1 MKAKRDYSIGLR
13 VHWHRC
19 ADVMTGYVSKVT
31 YDQHRPAYVRCNG
44 RTYKPH
50 ADDFC
55 DEKGEPPRRFGGKL
69 QDQVNQ
75 LAHARGAAALYGSEF
90 VNVPAPLPRAF
101 DQLGDVLFSEPG
113 ARCVPT
119 KPPIRDEDLRGTFHE
134 FVPLPG
140 VFVAGCLTY
149 RDEYASPR
157 GAFKRRASPEEDV
170 GLLRLA
176 RYALRNLH
184 AKDPAC
190 GYDKMAAA
198 VERAADCAQ
207 GIPHVRKSEPLKFD
221 HGGWY
226 THGCGQW
233 VHDKLAPCSV
243 CRAPKEKRKK
253 K

>member
-1 MKAKRDYSIGLR
+1 MKA
-13 VHWHRC
+13 
-19 ADVMTGYVSKVT
+19 
-31 YDQHRPAYVRCNG
+31 
-44 RTYKPH
+44 RTV
-50 ADDFC
+50 ADDIRAAVRKSNR
-55 DEKGEPPRRFGGKL
+55 DEAKRRKSKT
-69 QDQVNQ
+69 VMV
-75 LAHARGAAALYGSEF
+75 RGRKHWRAAKEF
-90 VNVPAPLPRAF
+90 VEPAVLPRAF
-101 DQLGDVLFSEPG
+101 DQLGDVLFLEPG
-113 ARCVPT
+113 ARSVPT
-119 KPPIRDEDLRGTFHE
+119 KPPIRDEDLRGTFHQL
-134 FVPLPG
+134 VPIPG
-140 VFVAGCLTY
+140 VYIAGCLTY

-170 GLLRLA
+170 GMLRLA

-184 AKDPAC
+184 AKDPGC

-243 CRAPKEKRKK
+243 CKKGKK
-253 K
+253 KK